1 MPEILRVKLNWTG
14 FVGTPGYTNLYF
26 SEFVS
31 EGYTQAMADGA
42 ATKARNFAL
51 DMAALC
57 PSTVTIAVDPTVEI
71 VQADTGELVGFFGV
85 APGTAA
91 VGARAGTYSAASGA
105 CISWGTNGV
114 KNGRRVRG
122 RTFIVPLA
130 GSAYQADGSI
140 NDADLAVIRA
150 SATNLRATAGVS
162 DFGIWSRPSTK
173 GATDGVWF
181 PAETSKV
188 SDKVAILRSRRD

>member
-14 FVGTPGYTNLYF
+14 FVGAPGYTNFYF

-31 EGYTQAMADGA
+31 EGYTQAIADGS

-51 DMAALC
+51 DFAAVC
-57 PSTVTIAVDPTVEI
+57 PNTVTIAVDPTVDI
-71 VQADTGELVGFFGV
+71 VQSDTGDLVGFFSV

-114 KNGRRVRG
+114 RNGRRVRG

-140 NDADLAVIRA
+140 NDSDLAMMRTAANNFRA
-150 SATNLRATAGVS
+150 PGGTG
-162 DFGIWSRPSTK
+162 DFGIWSRPSAK
-173 GATDGVWF
+173 GASDGVWY
-181 PAETSKV
+181 PAETSKI